1 MIMVVIN
8 GEPKD
13 AAGKTVLELLADMQL
28 KPERTA
34 VMIGNDILPK
44 PDYGRVLADGET
56 VEIIGFVGGG

>member
-1 MIMVVIN
+1 MIMVIVN
-8 GEPKD
+8 GEPKE
-13 AAGKTVLELLADMQL
+13 AAGMTVLELLSSMQL